1 MTFSSL
7 VPTYVLWHFW
17 TLLLYW
23 PCGGE
28 PGHLLGIPLPRGL
41 NGGSEQPLS
50 INSPGF
56 ALVREA
62 TSSLSFLPILHNINS
77 FCVCC
82 GHDMCPEVSN
92 WTQKNRE
99 RCPSWVI
106 VSRVEVGPMNV
117 IKMNLLM
124 VWIFRSTNYR
134 NHFLS
139 LSEGFLVDVWSIP
152 SCSRGVQSVGHA
164 FTSYFCA
171 LCPH

>member
-1 MTFSSL
+1 MFCGTSEHSSCIDP
-7 VPTYVLWHFW
+7 VEESQATYSVFLCPGVEWRQWATIEHQ
-17 TLLLYW
+17 LSRVCVG
-23 PCGGE
+23 PC
-28 PGHLLGIPLPRGL
+28 
-41 NGGSEQPLS
+41 SDS
-50 INSPGF
+50 II
-56 ALVREA
+56 LI
-62 TSSLSFLPILHNINS
+62 LPILHNINS

-82 GHDMCPEVSN
+82 SHDMCPEVSN
-92 WTQKNRE
+92 WTQKKRE
-99 RCPSWVI
+99 PSPSWVI

-124 VWIFRSTNYR
+124 VWIFRSTNYW

-152 SCSRGVQSVGHA
+152 SWGVKSVGHA